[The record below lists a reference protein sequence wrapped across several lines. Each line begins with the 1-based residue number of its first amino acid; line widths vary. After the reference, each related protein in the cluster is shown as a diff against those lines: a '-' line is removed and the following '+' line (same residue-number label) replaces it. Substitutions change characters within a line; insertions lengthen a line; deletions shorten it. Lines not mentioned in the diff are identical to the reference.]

1 MSVAGRMPIH
11 NDRRCG
17 LAHEPAAE
25 RAQVSAP
32 LGSAFGA
39 PLRRREDPRLLT
51 GRGEFLDDVRLPG
64 MLYGRFVRSEHAH
77 ARVLEVD
84 AGLARRQ
91 HDVVAV
97 FTAEDV
103 AGRAATIP
111 LIRKPP
117 AESGEPPVIPLLA
130 SGTVRFVGEPLALV
144 VATSPESA
152 RDGADLVRVEYEP
165 LEAVPELETA
175 VGEGA
180 AAVHDAFPDNVAFRV
195 RIGEG
200 ADALFDQADVVVP
213 ARLRNT
219 RVVPTPLEPRGMVAR
234 WDVVREHLD
243 VWITTQRPH
252 HTRWFVGE
260 VLGIPEHRIRVRAGD
275 VGGAFGAKEPMYP
288 DEGAVAF
295 AARELGRPVKW
306 MEDRSESF
314 LATTHGRDQVA
325 DLEVAASR
333 DGRILAV
340 RGRVDANMG
349 AYLYPNSPGTVIG
362 RTGPLLPQSYD
373 IQGVDL
379 EIRGIY
385 TTTTPVG
392 PYRGAGRPEATYYM
406 ERLVDLLAAEL
417 GDDPAE
423 LRRRNFVQPDQFPY
437 RTASG
442 LTYDS
447 GDYAAALD
455 VALREVG
462 YERLQADRGTDERTI
477 VGVGVAS
484 YVEIG
489 GVTPSS
495 VARRLEGSPGLWETA
510 ELRVHPS
517 GRVEVGVGTCA
528 HGQGHE
534 TAFAQ
539 VAADVLD
546 VPYDDVVVRFGD
558 TATGPFGFGTF
569 GSRSGAVGGAAVR
582 EAASR
587 VRDKAHGI
595 AARML
600 DRDPGD
606 VEHRDGAFQDRDG
619 EGRKITFAEV
629 AAAAVFDHTVLGE
642 GEEPGLDATARFDPP
657 DYTFSSGTHACVVE
671 VDRETG
677 RVRIRRYVAVD
688 DCGTVINPVI
698 VDGQVHG
705 GVAQG
710 IGQALFEHARYD
722 DRGQPLTGTL
732 MDYAVP
738 GATQLPRIETHR
750 VETPSPVNPLG
761 VKGAGESGSIVATPA
776 VANAVNDALSQ
787 AGAGPLDLPL
797 TAPRVWHALT
807 D

>member
-1 MSVAGRMPIH
+1 MSVA
-11 NDRRCG
+11 
-17 LAHEPAAE
+17 EPQEVVRSRHLSRGGAPE
-25 RAQVSAP
+25 RARGSVP

-51 GRGEFLDDVRLPG
+51 GQGEFLDDVLLPG

-77 ARVLEVD
+77 ARVLAVHT
-84 AGLARRQ
+84 AVARSQ

-97 FTAEDV
+97 FTADDV
-103 AGRAATIP
+103 AGRAKTIP

-117 AESGEPPVIPLLA
+117 AESGEPPVIPVLA
-130 SGTVRFVGEPLALV
+130 STSVTFVGEPLALV
-144 VATSPESA
+144 VGTSPEAA
-152 RDGADLVRVEYEP
+152 RDGADLVAVDYEP
-165 LEAVPELETA
+165 LPAVPDLEAATTA
-175 VGEGA
+175 GA
-180 AAVHDAFPDNVAFRV
+180 PPVHEEFPENVAFRV

-200 ADALFDQADVVVP
+200 CDGLFDQADVVVP
-213 ARLRNT
+213 ARLRSN
-219 RVVPTPLEPRGMVAR
+219 RVAPVPLEPRGMVAQ
-234 WDVVREHLD
+234 WDVVGELLD

-252 HTRWFVGE
+252 HTRWFVSE

-288 DEGAVAF
+288 DEAAVAF

-314 LATTHGRDQVA
+314 LATTHGRDQLA
-325 DLEVAASR
+325 DLELAATR

-340 RGRVDANMG
+340 RGRIDANMG

-406 ERLVDLLAAEL
+406 ERMVDMLAASL
-417 GDDPAE
+417 QQDPAE
-423 LRRRNFVQPDQFPY
+423 LRRRNFVQPGQFPY

-447 GDYAAALD
+447 GDYEAALD
-455 VALREVG
+455 LVLREVG
-462 YERLQADRGTDERTI
+462 YAELLSNRGGDERTL

-489 GVTPSS
+489 GVTPSA
-495 VARRLEGSPGLWETA
+495 VARKLEGSPGLWETA
-510 ELRVHPS
+510 EIKVHPS

-539 VAADVLD
+539 VAADVLGLPYED
-546 VPYDDVVVRFGD
+546 VLVRYGD
-558 TATGPFGFGTF
+558 TATAPFGFGTF

-582 EAASR
+582 AAASK

-600 DRDPGD
+600 EVGYEDVVHADGCFQVRDSLDR
-606 VEHRDGAFQDRDG
+606 
-619 EGRKITFAEV
+619 KLTFGEV

-642 GEEPGLDATARFDPP
+642 GEEPGLDASARYDPP

-671 VDRETG
+671 IDSETG
-677 RVRIRRYVAVD
+677 LVRIRRYVAVD
-688 DCGTVINPVI
+688 DCGTVINPII

-710 IGQALFEHARYD
+710 IGQALYEHFRYD
-722 DRGQPLTGTL
+722 EHGQPLTGTL

-738 GATQLPRIETHR
+738 TSTQLPRMETHR

-776 VANAVNDALSQ
+776 VANAVNDALAQ
-787 AGAGPLDLPL
+787 VGAGPIDLPF
-797 TAPRVWHALT
+797 TAPRIWRSLSRQS
-807 D
+807 